1 MRNGVAARALLPD
14 NAPDT
19 ANGSVM
25 RAPLS
30 YAQCGDQHI
39 AYRDEGAPNGPA
51 IVFAHAMGMDHSIWD
66 ALMPLLPQTLRIV
79 RYDLRG
85 HGASS
90 TPPAPYS
97 MGALVRDAEGLL
109 DHLHIRDCVFVGSSI
124 GGMVAQ
130 GLAVKRL
137 DQIRA
142 LVLANTVTKT
152 GTKET
157 WARLIED
164 VRATGLAARHAVDL
178 AQNFSGTFRKTP
190 AIAPWDALLRTHQLD
205 GFLGCAA
212 AIAGTDFYT
221 TTASLR
227 LPALIIASSEDAIT
241 PADMVRELAE
251 LIHSARF
258 QLIRKSGHLPMIEQ
272 PMAFAAALTT
282 FLGTIGHV

>member
-1 MRNGVAARALLPD
+1 
-14 NAPDT
+14 
-19 ANGSVM
+19 M
-25 RAPLS
+25 RAPVL
-30 YAQCGDQHI
+30 YAECGDQQI
-39 AYRDEGAPNGPA
+39 AYREEGSPTGPA
-51 IVFAHAMGMDHSIWD
+51 IVFAHAIGMNHSVWD
-66 ALMPLLPQTLRIV
+66 ALIPLLPQNLRIV

-97 MGALVRDAEGLL
+97 MGNLVRDAEGLL

-142 LVLANTVTKT
+142 LVLANSVTKM
-152 GTKET
+152 GTKNT
-157 WARLIED
+157 WERLIETAKAKG
-164 VRATGLAARHAVDL
+164 REERYTLDL
-178 AQNFSGTFRKTP
+178 VQTFSPAFRETP
-190 AIAPWDALLRTHQLD
+190 DSAPWADLLRAQRPEA
-205 GFLGCAA
+205 FLGCAA

-251 LIHSARF
+251 LIPSARF
-258 QLIRKSGHLPMIEQ
+258 HLIRKAGHLPMIEQ
-272 PMAFAAALTT
+272 PLAFANALSA
-282 FLGTIGHV
+282 FLGAIGHG